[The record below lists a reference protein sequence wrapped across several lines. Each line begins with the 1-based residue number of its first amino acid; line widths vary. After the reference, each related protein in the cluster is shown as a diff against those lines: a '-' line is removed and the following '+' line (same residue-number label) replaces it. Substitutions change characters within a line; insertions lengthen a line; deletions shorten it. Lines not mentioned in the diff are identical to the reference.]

1 MDMLMTFGAPV
12 GCFVAFVLS
21 LICLAEIV
29 LLPWLHKR
37 RLRRDA
43 QALVNPGSLNMPRR
57 YPASGGSVGV

>member
-21 LICLAEIV
+21 LICLSEIV
-29 LLPWLHKR
+29 VMPWLRNR

-43 QALVNPGSLNMPRR
+43 QTFMKPEGLHMPQR
-57 YPASGGSVGV
+57 GSV